1 MDVVQSIWVSSVTG
15 AGLFMSVGLL
25 VSRAFPPKAGPN
37 PLQQGESEARQ
48 LAEAQ
53 IAAYQ
58 KQNEEAAR
66 QLAEERS
73 QGAALRARIQS
84 DAQTGEQLQN
94 ERRLRD
100 EARQEAQRLT
110 ASLTRLEAE
119 ATQLRAAAGNAGRA
133 GDSRQLADENGRLR
147 AQLGQLSNEIEAYRG
162 QHQQRDAELHAMRAQ
177 LQQRDAE
184 LQAIRAQLATSES
197 RGSMAQKQVQAAEGQ
212 IQRGREQL
220 QELQN
225 ARARAEAEVAQL
237 RESIKNAGQA
247 ATGGAAAA
255 TARVQQ
261 LEAKVAELTRKASE
275 GEARQREVQQLT
287 TQLTAAQAKSNEAT
301 QLAQQLAAAQARL
314 TQVDAK
320 EAQQLSVA
328 QAHATQAQQLAQ
340 QLTTAQGQ
348 IRDARA
354 ALVSAENRAQEAVR
368 LRDDNTA
375 LRAQIAELQKSGGQD
390 SSSSSSLSEGQR
402 RDVEMALKARALAQ
416 RNEEFDIHIAEIE
429 SLRTKVDN
437 LTDAAN
443 ETVSLRE
450 RVRELEAQGYA
461 AQIVR
466 GDGWTKR
473 PAKTNAGPDR
483 LENMLQ
489 NKLEALVTD
498 TKGGRTAVLADLR
511 GLLIAASGDTSFQD
525 ELAAAAS
532 LTTYTTTRLQE
543 LFPMGKPLALEMM
556 DVNRVLLRVD
566 WLHMDDDAFL
576 LTTVG
581 LAPEPT
587 AVREGHA
594 RGIMDE
600 LAGD

>member
-1 MDVVQSIWVSSVTG
+1 M
-15 AGLFMSVGLL
+15 
-25 VSRAFPPKAGPN
+25 
-37 PLQQGESEARQ
+37 
-48 LAEAQ
+48 
-53 IAAYQ
+53 
-58 KQNEEAAR
+58 
-66 QLAEERS
+66 
-73 QGAALRARIQS
+73 
-84 DAQTGEQLQN
+84 
-94 ERRLRD
+94 
-100 EARQEAQRLT
+100 
-110 ASLTRLEAE
+110 
-119 ATQLRAAAGNAGRA
+119 
-133 GDSRQLADENGRLR
+133 
-147 AQLGQLSNEIEAYRG
+147 
-162 QHQQRDAELHAMRAQ
+162 
-177 LQQRDAE
+177 
-184 LQAIRAQLATSES
+184 
-197 RGSMAQKQVQAAEGQ
+197 
-212 IQRGREQL
+212 
-220 QELQN
+220 
-225 ARARAEAEVAQL
+225 
-237 RESIKNAGQA
+237 
-247 ATGGAAAA
+247 
-255 TARVQQ
+255 QQ

-275 GEARQREVQQLT
+275 ADARQREVQQLT
-287 TQLTAAQAKSNEAT
+287 AQLTAAQSKSNEAQ

-314 TQVDAK
+314 AQVDAK

-328 QAHATQAQQLAQ
+328 QAHAAQAQQLAQ

-375 LRAQIAELQKSGGQD
+375 LRAQIAELQRGGQEAP
-390 SSSSSSLSEGQR
+390 SSLTDGQR
-402 RDVEMALKARALAQ
+402 RDVEMSLKARALAQ

-429 SLRTKVDN
+429 SLRNKVDS

-443 ETVSLRE
+443 ETVSRE

-483 LENMLQ
+483 LGNMLQ

-511 GLLIAASGDTSFQD
+511 GLLIAASGDISFQD

-532 LTTYTTTRLQE
+532 LTTYTTSRLQE

-576 LTTVG
+576 LRPSAWPRADRGARGPRPGDHGRALGRLAKSGLVSSARASFRRG
-581 LAPEPT
+581 FSSRPARLAPIT
-587 AVREGHA
+587 QSS
-594 RGIMDE
+594 
-600 LAGD
+600 

>member
-15 AGLFMSVGLL
+15 AGLFLSVGLL

-37 PLQQGESEARQ
+37 PEQPGEREARQ

-53 IAAYQ
+53 IASYQ
-58 KQNEEAAR
+58 KQSEEAAR

-73 QGAALRARIQS
+73 QAAALRARIQS
-84 DAQTGEQLQN
+84 DAQAGEQLQN

-100 EARQEAQRLT
+100 EARQEAQRLA
-110 ASLTRLEAE
+110 ASLSRLEAE
-119 ATQLRAAAGNAGRA
+119 ATQLRAAAGAAGRA
-133 GDSRQLADENGRLR
+133 GDSRQLTEENGRFR
-147 AQLGQLSNEIEAYRG
+147 AQLGQLSGEVEAY
-162 QHQQRDAELHAMRAQ
+162 RAQ

-184 LQAIRAQLATSES
+184 LNAIRAQLATSES

-220 QELQN
+220 QELQG

-237 RESIKNAGQA
+237 RESIKNAGQTA
-247 ATGGAAAA
+247 AGGASAAA
-255 TARVQQ
+255 ARVQQ
-261 LEAKVAELTRKASE
+261 LEAKVAELQRKASE
-275 GEARQREVQQLT
+275 ADARQREVQQLT
-287 TQLTAAQAKSNEAT
+287 AQLAAAQAKSNEAP

-314 TQVDAK
+314 AQVDAK
-320 EAQQLSVA
+320 EAQQLAVA
-328 QAHATQAQQLAQ
+328 QAHANQAQQLAQ

-354 ALVSAENRAQEAVR
+354 ALVSAENRSQDAVR
-368 LRDDNTA
+368 LREENNT
-375 LRAQIAELQKSGGQD
+375 LRAQLAELQKNGQD
-390 SSSSSSLSEGQR
+390 APHSVTDTQR
-402 RDVEMALKARALAQ
+402 RDVEMSLKARALAQ
-416 RNEEFDIHIAEIE
+416 RQEEFDIHIAEIE
-429 SLRTKVDN
+429 SLRTKVES

-443 ETVSLRE
+443 ETVGLRE

-461 AQIVR
+461 AKIAR

-473 PAKTNAGPDR
+473 PAKSNAGPDR

-489 NKLEALVTD
+489 NKLEAVVTE
-498 TKGGRTAVLADLR
+498 TKGCSTAVLADLR
-511 GLLIAASGDTSFQD
+511 GLLIAASGDISFQD

-532 LTTYTTTRLQE
+532 LTTYTTARLQE
-543 LFPMGKPLALEMM
+543 LFPMGTPVAMEMT
-556 DVNRVLLRVD
+556 DINRVTLRVD
-566 WLHMDDDAFL
+566 WLHMDDDSFL

-581 LAPEPT
+581 LAPDPSP
-587 AVREGHA
+587 VREAHSRA
-594 RGIMDE
+594 IMDE